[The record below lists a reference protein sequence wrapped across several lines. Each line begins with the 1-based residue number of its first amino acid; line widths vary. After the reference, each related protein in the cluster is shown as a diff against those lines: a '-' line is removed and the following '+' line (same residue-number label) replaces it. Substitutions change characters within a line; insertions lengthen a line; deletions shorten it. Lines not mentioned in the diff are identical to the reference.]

1 MNKPNRK
8 PLSFL
13 SPDEIYAEAIRQDGE
28 TLSDADLKL
37 IKAGLSALRAYRR
50 KYLNAVETKAINAL
64 IAYVA
69 YTQNVAERT
78 VSSVVCSEF
87 NCSDIAHIS
96 SEQYDQI
103 ISFLIDLKMTAVV
116 N

>member
-8 PLSFL
+8 ASFFL
-13 SPDEIYAEAIRQDGE
+13 SPDEIYAEAMRQDGE

-37 IKAGLSALRAYRR
+37 INAGLSALRAYRR
-50 KYLNAVETKAINAL
+50 KYLNVVETKAINAL
-64 IAYVA
+64 IAYIA

-78 VSSVVCSEF
+78 VSSIVCSEF
-87 NCSDIAHIS
+87 SATDIARIP

-103 ISFLIDLKMTAVV
+103 VAFLIDLKMAAVV